1 MPAIKPAHAKI
12 VKQYLDQYPGMPS
25 TTLAKMI
32 YKNHEAIF
40 TNAEVVRDSIRY
52 FRKAHG
58 DKMSKHVSTGDKYV
72 RNSYLQ
78 YLPTE
83 ESEDYKPV
91 RLNPKDNRIGVISDI
106 HIPNHRNKPI
116 DIAYKIFK
124 EQKVNTI
131 LINGDL
137 LDNTPFTKFLTPPDK
152 RDARKYLD
160 KAELFLENLRDLFPK
175 ARIIWLEGN
184 HDYWYYQYLMRKAPE
199 IYGDPYYKLEERLHL
214 DQYKVEYIP
223 QQQYLMAGKLA
234 ICHGHFLLRGVFTPV
249 SAARTILLKAK
260 VPVMVGHC
268 HITSEHTRTDL
279 HGDIL
284 TTWSTGCLCSLTPD
298 YQPMG
303 GEANHGF
310 ATVMVDSKGHFKVQ
324 NYRVHR
330 GELL

>member
-1 MPAIKPAHAKI
+1 MGANKPAHAALIKE
-12 VKQYLDQYPGMPS
+12 YLEQYPEMPS
-25 TTLAKMI
+25 LTMAKMI
-32 YKNHEAIF
+32 FKNHESIF
-40 TNAEVVRDSIRY
+40 SNVEAVRRQIRY
-52 FRKAHG
+52 FRGAIG
-58 DKMSKHVSTGDKYV
+58 DAMRGNLKDRKYV
-72 RNSYLQ
+72 RQSYLQ
-78 YLPTE
+78 HLPIE
-83 ESEDYKPV
+83 DSEDYKPV
-91 RLNPKDNRIGVISDI
+91 VLGLKNNRIGVISDI

-116 DIAYKIFK
+116 DIALQVFRD
-124 EQKVNTI
+124 QKVNTI

-152 RDARKYLD
+152 RDAKKYLD
-160 KAELFLENLRDLFPK
+160 KAEMFLENLRDIFPK

-184 HDYWYYQYLMRKAPE
+184 HDFWYYQYLMRKAPE
-199 IYGDPYYKLEERLHL
+199 LYGDPYYKLEERLHL
-214 DQYKVEYIP
+214 TDYNIEYIP

-260 VPVMVGHC
+260 VPVLVGHC

-310 ATVMVDSKGHFKVQ
+310 ATIMVEKNGHFKVQ
-324 NYRVHR
+324 NYRVHK